1 MLHGL
6 EQICTKTGAA
16 KPPPRVIL
24 SKQTPLCGC
33 LRVELSK
40 ICNKL
45 LIFESQN
52 AVRVLRIYEGDVVLV
67 RSERLCRSPGTSPG
81 VRQAQDDTSTV

>member
-1 MLHGL
+1 MMNERG
-6 EQICTKTGAA
+6 KRN
-16 KPPPRVIL
+16 PPRVIL

-40 ICNKL
+40 ICNEL

-52 AVRVLRIYEGDVVLV
+52 AVRVLRILRGGMRPYN
-67 RSERLCRSPGTSPG
+67 R
-81 VRQAQDDTSTV
+81 